1 MVVLK
6 KERPLEA
13 CPSHSYSLSKEKG
26 ESFHLVP
33 DYGDSKHEEKRCL
46 RYGGFK
52 RKSMKEGD
60 VGSDTKSSDLPMFT
74 RCVLSSPFIQVKR
87 GRLCPFVCAMESC
100 YKKATLGVM
109 RPVLL
114 LTIASNWRRSQPGL
128 VSGVS
133 IQESAQTKT
142 EHSWLCEEEGY
153 SIKEASSVR

>member
-46 RYGGFK
+46 RHGGFK

-60 VGSDTKSSDLPMFT
+60 VGSDTKKLRSSH
-74 RCVLSSPFIQVKR
+74 VLRSFK
-87 GRLCPFVCAMESC
+87 E
-100 YKKATLGVM
+100 
-109 RPVLL
+109 
-114 LTIASNWRRSQPGL
+114 LTL
-128 VSGVS
+128 VS
-133 IQESAQTKT
+133 
-142 EHSWLCEEEGY
+142 WL
-153 SIKEASSVR
+153 